1 MLRLVVFGLAFC
13 FSTMGM
19 GQEVLGRTAESNG
32 GMVVTAHPLATQ
44 IGANVLR
51 QGGTAFDAAIAV
63 HWALAV
69 VLPRAGNLGGGG
81 FTVLF
86 DRRAQRVQALDFRE
100 TAPGESRRDMYLNS
114 RGEVTPGLSTLG
126 ALAVGVPGSVRGLQV
141 LHDRYGT
148 WSWSRLIEPSI
159 KIAREGFDVDQEL
172 ANRLEA
178 KREHLVRFPET
189 SAIFLRSGKRVWQVG
204 ERLIQKD
211 LARTLERIAEK
222 GGAEFYSGDT
232 AKRLVK
238 AVRSHGGVLSL
249 KDLRGYQAVWRK
261 PILGSYR
268 GYEIA
273 SMPPPSSG
281 GICLMQMLGIRGHLL
296 RSPRLNELQAHQMI
310 ETWKRVYADRSK
322 YLGDEDFF
330 AVPRK
335 QLLSTEY
342 LARRARE
349 VVRDRASD
357 SANVVPG
364 LQGRE
369 SEETTHYV
377 VVDASGNVVSSTT
390 TLNGSFGSCLVAKGT
405 GILLNNEM
413 DDFSVRPG
421 TPNLYGLVGGVANQ
435 VEAGKRMLSSMTP
448 TIVLRDGRPVLAV
461 GSPGGSTIIT
471 TVFQVLVG
479 VLDEGLSLD
488 RAVGRSRFHHQWL
501 PDTLFLERGGSYPS
515 GWKESLQRRGHRV
528 EIRSPIGNVQAVSI
542 DIESGRRLGVSDP
555 RGSGRSAGIDRGQ
568 VESKSGK

>member
-1 MLRLVVFGLAFC
+1 
-13 FSTMGM
+13 
-19 GQEVLGRTAESNG
+19 
-32 GMVVTAHPLATQ
+32 
-44 IGANVLR
+44 
-51 QGGTAFDAAIAV
+51 
-63 HWALAV
+63 
-69 VLPRAGNLGGGG
+69 
-81 FTVLF
+81 
-86 DRRAQRVQALDFRE
+86 
-100 TAPGESRRDMYLNS
+100 
-114 RGEVTPGLSTLG
+114 
-126 ALAVGVPGSVRGLQV
+126 
-141 LHDRYGT
+141 
-148 WSWSRLIEPSI
+148 
-159 KIAREGFDVDQEL
+159 
-172 ANRLEA
+172 
-178 KREHLVRFPET
+178 
-189 SAIFLRSGKRVWQVG
+189 
-204 ERLIQKD
+204 
-211 LARTLERIAEK
+211 
-222 GGAEFYSGDT
+222 
-232 AKRLVK
+232 
-238 AVRSHGGVLSL
+238 
-249 KDLRGYQAVWRK
+249 
-261 PILGSYR
+261 
-268 GYEIA
+268 
-273 SMPPPSSG
+273 
-281 GICLMQMLGIRGHLL
+281 
-296 RSPRLNELQAHQMI
+296 
-310 ETWKRVYADRSK
+310 
-322 YLGDEDFF
+322 
-330 AVPRK
+330 
-335 QLLSTEY
+335 
-342 LARRARE
+342 
-349 VVRDRASD
+349 
-357 SANVVPG
+357 
-364 LQGRE
+364 
-369 SEETTHYV
+369 